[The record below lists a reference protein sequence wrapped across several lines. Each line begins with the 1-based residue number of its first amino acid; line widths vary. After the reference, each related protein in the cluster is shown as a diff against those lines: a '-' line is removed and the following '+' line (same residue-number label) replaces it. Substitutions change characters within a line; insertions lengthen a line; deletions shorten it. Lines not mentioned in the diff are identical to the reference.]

1 MPFLGKTP
9 AQGFA
14 NSVTKDDFTPNGS
27 TTAFT
32 LSKQVISANDIEV
45 YVGNVR
51 QEPTSAYSVS
61 GTTLTM
67 TEAPATNTNFYVMHV
82 QGTIESQTVL
92 PGDSIIPSMIQSD
105 AVTTAKIP
113 NNAVTTAKIPN
124 NAVTP
129 AKVSSNLGRRNLVI
143 NGAMQVAQRGTTKTW
158 GQGNAGFG
166 SVDRYK
172 FYNQGGGNQ
181 EFVVS
186 QETDAP
192 AGFQYSTKIRT
203 NVVDASPPAAQY
215 TISRLGLIEVQNTY
229 PGGWGTSGA
238 KPHALSFWVK
248 SSKTG
253 NQTIAIARHGTV
265 QRSIYKTLTINS
277 ADTWEYKTFLIEADT
292 DTTVDM
298 STATQ
303 NANHITIDMYINAGS
318 DYKSTSY
325 PQTTWASRSGS
336 PGPGAGLAKDC
347 LDLADTANAYF
358 QITGVQFEVGSHA
371 TEFEHLSFAEDLR
384 LCHRY
389 FRVIGPYG
397 NPRATGGNDFFL
409 VNVMHNNENRLCAPY
424 FETPFRSTPSI
435 TLINHANGGT
445 GALTEF
451 SSGTIRS
458 QTSFSEIG
466 INGGGYPQF
475 NGNFGNP
482 ARWRA
487 EYYAEL

>member
-9 AQGFA
+9 AQGFV

-51 QEPTSAYSVS
+51 QEPTTSYSVS

-67 TEAPATNTNFYVMHV
+67 TEAPAANVNFYVMHV

-105 AVTTAKIP
+105 AVTTAKIT
-113 NNAVTTAKIPN
+113 ND
-124 NAVTP
+124 AVTP
-129 AKVSSNLGRRNLVI
+129 AKVSSNLGRRNLII
-143 NGAMQVAQRGTTKTW
+143 NGAMQVAQRGTSHTFTP
-158 GQGNAGFG
+158 GASGFG
-166 SVDRYK
+166 STDRFK
-172 FYNQGGGNQ
+172 FYNKGGGNQ

-192 AGFQYSTKIRT
+192 SGFTYSTKVRT
-203 NVVDASPPAAQY
+203 SVADTSPPAAQY
-215 TISRLGLIEVQNTY
+215 TIARLGLLEIGNTQS
-229 PGGWGTSGA
+229 GGWGTSGA
-238 KPHALSFWVK
+238 KPHTLSFWVK

-253 NQTIAIARHGTV
+253 SQTIAIARHGTV
-265 QRSIYKTLTINS
+265 QRSIYKTVTINS

-292 DTTVDM
+292 NTAVNM
-298 STATQ
+298 STEIQTD
-303 NANHITIDMYINAGS
+303 NHITIDMYVSAGS
-318 DYKSTSY
+318 DYKSNSY
-325 PQTTWASRSGS
+325 PQTTWATRSGS
-336 PGPGAGLAKDC
+336 PGPANGIAKDT
-347 LDLADTANAYF
+347 LQLADTANAYI

-371 TEFEHLSFAEDLR
+371 TEFEHLFFAEEIK

-424 FETPFRSTPSI
+424 FDTPFRATPSV
-435 TLINHANGGT
+435 TLVNHANGGT

-451 SSGTIRS
+451 SSGTVRS

-466 INGGGYPQF
+466 LHGGGYPQF